1 MILSG
6 WKHRCRW
13 IKPFE
18 NSGSVL
24 VTVLAVMVILLLLFL
39 AAFTYIANRRSFHIK
54 QQNRLIAR
62 HLSEAGI
69 TRRLN
74 HLHEYGVKYD
84 TISFEAPNGG
94 QVISYMSPWGPFALA
109 ISIGKYAN
117 QETMTTSLIGSRA
130 NKYFDAA
137 ITVGD
142 ESLPLV
148 ATGNTN
154 ITGDVNTG
162 PLGIT
167 TGRMRG
173 EAIVNENF
181 HKGETVVSQSITVPQ
196 LDTNLLN
203 MYTEEAYMRK
213 RQCSKVLEGSWLI
226 DSSNI
231 YILQNHNCLSVEN
244 NLKIRN
250 VIFEQSDNTE
260 IKSIFVQGYVEI
272 DGNTRISGLIEIIS
286 TGAIYVRDSAIIDNM
301 ILMTPDSI
309 IIGGYSK
316 FSSVAISSSKLIVK
330 DNAELMYPSLLLFR
344 DKEHIP
350 EIETGIFLRSRE
362 QMESV
367 CYVEKNLDSKGN
379 NSPLIYLDSLS
390 RFTGLI
396 ISQGKADLRGRV
408 YGSVM
413 TERFHYFLPPTT
425 YVNWLK
431 DFQIDRTQLDYRPV
445 LPLMSGSDE
454 ESEFAVLRQDVWK

>member
-1 MILSG
+1 MILFG

-13 IKPFE
+13 IELFE
-18 NSGSVL
+18 SSGSVL
-24 VTVLAVMVILLLLFL
+24 VTVLAVMVILLILFL

-74 HLHEYGVKYD
+74 HLSEHGVKYD
-84 TISFEAPNGG
+84 TISFEATNGG
-94 QVISYMSPWGPFALA
+94 QVISYLSPWGPFALA
-109 ISIGKYAN
+109 TSKGKYAN
-117 QETMTTSLIGSRA
+117 QEIISTSLIGSKA
-130 NKYFDAA
+130 NNYFDAA

-148 ATGNTN
+148 ATGNTY

-181 HKGETVVSQSITVPQ
+181 HKGETIVSRSITIPQ

-203 MYTEEAYMRK
+203 SYTEDAYARK
-213 RQCSKVLEGSWLI
+213 QRCNKVLEGSWII

-231 YILQNHNCLSVEN
+231 SILQNHNCLSVEN
-244 NLKIRN
+244 NLKIN
-250 VIFEQSDNTE
+250 DLIFEHSDHAE
-260 IKSIFVQGYVEI
+260 IKSIFVEGYVEI
-272 DGNTRISGLIEIIS
+272 GGNSRISGLIEIIS
-286 TGAIYVRDSAIIDNM
+286 NGAIYVRDSAVIDNM

-309 IIGGYSK
+309 IIGGHSK
-316 FSSVAISSSKLIVK
+316 FSSIAISSSKLIVK
-330 DNAELMYPSLLLFR
+330 NNAELMYPSLLLFR
-344 DKEHIP
+344 DIEQIP
-350 EIETGIFLRSRE
+350 EIETGIFLTSRE
-362 QMESV
+362 RMESV
-367 CYVEKNLDSKGN
+367 CYVGKNQDSKGN
-379 NSPLIYLDSLS
+379 NSPLVYLDSMS
-390 RFTGLI
+390 IFTGLI

-408 YGSVM
+408 YGSVF

-425 YVNWLK
+425 YVNWIK

-445 LPLMSGSDE
+445 LPLIDGFNE
-454 ESEFAVLRQDVWK
+454 KSEFAILRQDIWK